1 MRIAILGKPNSRPAA
16 LKALELADWLEARG
30 HEVAVEDATTSRG
43 GRPGGVPR
51 DALPE
56 GADLAVVL
64 GGDGTL
70 LLDAR
75 VFSPA
80 RVPILGV
87 NMGRL
92 GFLTDTG
99 PQAMFEVVGSV
110 LQGKHTVEERLMLS
124 ASVLRPDGTV
134 EGPFEAFN
142 DIVVNKG
149 ALAQVVRLETRVDGH
164 FVSSYLADG
173 LILATPTGS
182 TAYGL
187 AVGGPIIVPTTEVIL
202 VAPICPHML
211 TNRPL
216 IIPSSSVVECRLAEA
231 RGDVYLTIDGQEGF
245 PLFPGDRVRAARSV
259 HRARL
264 VKVASADFFSILRA
278 KMGWGEA

>member
-1 MRIAILGKPNSRPAA
+1 MQIAILGKPKNLPAA
-16 LKALELADWLEARG
+16 EKAAELADWLVERG
-30 HEVAVEDATTSRG
+30 HGVRFDADTAAQV
-43 GRPGGVPR
+43 GREGVDR
-51 DALPE
+51 DALAD
-56 GADLAVVL
+56 GADFGVVL

-70 LLDAR
+70 LLGAR

-80 RVPILGV
+80 DVPILGI

-92 GFLTDTG
+92 GFLSDTG
-99 PQAMFEVVGSV
+99 PDGMYEVMERV
-110 LQGKHTVEERLMLS
+110 LAGDAQTEERLMLS
-124 ASVLRPDGTV
+124 ASVHRPDGTI

-149 ALAQVVRLETRVDGH
+149 ALAQVVRLETRVDGN

-173 LILATPTGS
+173 LILSTPTGS

-187 AVGGPIIVPTTEVIL
+187 AVGGPIIVPTTEVML

-211 TNRPL
+211 TNRP
-216 IIPSSSVVECRLAEA
+216 IIVPAGSEVECRLAEA

-245 PLFPGDRVRAARSV
+245 PLFPGDRIVSRRSP

-264 VKVASADFFSILRA
+264 MKCASLDFFSILRT
-278 KMGWGEA
+278 KMGWGGA